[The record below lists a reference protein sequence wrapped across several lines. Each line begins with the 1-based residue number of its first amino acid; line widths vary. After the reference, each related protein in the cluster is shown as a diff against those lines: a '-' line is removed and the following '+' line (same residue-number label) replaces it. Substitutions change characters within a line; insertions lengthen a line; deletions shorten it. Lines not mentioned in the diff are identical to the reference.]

1 MLSSLFVVLFPVN
14 YLARTEGNYSL
25 KHSVTHPQVMLSFFS
40 IHFQFIIPLH
50 LFIFSTD
57 RPLSQTY
64 TQLHLLLIMAFPL
77 MITFIQIKCI
87 HKHYSIPHH
96 QVLGTLLGWT
106 EQEST
111 EQWDP
116 HAVTQYCQIGLCELK
131 CCWVL
136 VHNLPHAVQEQQE
149 QWGLYP

>member
-64 TQLHLLLIMAFPL
+64 TVAF
-77 MITFIQIKCI
+77 TA
-87 HKHYSIPHH
+87 HYGIPTGDYIYPD
-96 QVLGTLLGWT
+96 QVHT
-106 EQEST
+106 
-111 EQWDP
+111 
-116 HAVTQYCQIGLCELK
+116 
-131 CCWVL
+131 
-136 VHNLPHAVQEQQE
+136 
-149 QWGLYP
+149 